1 MPSQRRSIGDDQLE
15 EESRAQPHM
24 RQQRQGPRRPHHPAR
39 GTHAAALS
47 PWARGTPRQG
57 GREGNPAVRVSKREP
72 LPNPTARAARQA
84 GGPRAGTSAA
94 SDLHCIGGHA
104 GFGGG
109 LRRRVG
115 HPMSSAP
122 ACLPAVPSEPSPSKW
137 LVFGWTYC
145 HGSVTAARLRILP
158 VTAAC
163 VRSGFQAQSRRAPA
177 YVASSFL
184 VVSLPGLSS
193 HLFPRQR

>member
-1 MPSQRRSIGDDQLE
+1 MSDKDGCMPSQRRSIGDDQLE

-24 RQQRQGPRRPHHPAR
+24 RQQRQGARRPHHPGTPAR

-115 HPMSSAP
+115 HPMSSA
-122 ACLPAVPSEPSPSKW
+122 CLLSRPS
-137 LVFGWTYC
+137 
-145 HGSVTAARLRILP
+145 RLP
-158 VTAAC
+158 
-163 VRSGFQAQSRRAPA
+163 RSGWCLDGRTATGP
-177 YVASSFL
+177 
-184 VVSLPGLSS
+184 
-193 HLFPRQR
+193 